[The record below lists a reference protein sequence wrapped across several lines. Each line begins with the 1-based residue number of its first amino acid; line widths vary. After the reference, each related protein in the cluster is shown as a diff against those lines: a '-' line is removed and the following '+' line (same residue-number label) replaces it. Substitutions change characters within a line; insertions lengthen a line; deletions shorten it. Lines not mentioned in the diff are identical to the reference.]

1 MERKSVYSDGMR
13 KNVYSDGT
21 TKKNVMNGNVFDND
35 EDKFC
40 VERGKKNTVCCG
52 VVWCGEKYCVH

>member
-21 TKKNVMNGNVFDND
+21 RKKNVMNGNVFDND

-40 VERGKKNTVCCG
+40 VEGAREKNTVCCG
-52 VVWCGEKYCVH
+52 GEKYCVH